1 MFICVVNA
9 SSGLYFPLFFKLR
22 LESNDYLS
30 FDFVGLFQKND
41 QKIIFVYEGRVRGW
55 GLGSVFGVREMS
67 CRINECCSST
77 CCMERSSQLHLK
89 LTAGDGN
96 YLERK

>member
-1 MFICVVNA
+1 MFISVVNA
-9 SSGLYFPLFFKLR
+9 SSGAIFLFFKLK

-55 GLGSVFGVREMS
+55 G
-67 CRINECCSST
+67 
-77 CCMERSSQLHLK
+77 
-89 LTAGDGN
+89 
-96 YLERK
+96 

>member
-1 MFICVVNA
+1 MFISVVNA
-9 SSGLYFPLFFKLR
+9 SSGAIFLFFKLK

-55 GLGSVFGVREMS
+55 GEGQCSGLG
-67 CRINECCSST
+67 
-77 CCMERSSQLHLK
+77 K
-89 LTAGDGN
+89 
-96 YLERK
+96 